1 MSAPAATHPGAAAAH
16 GHGGAD
22 APWPLDAQFGAAT
35 PAKLAMWFFL
45 LSDLLTFVGLLLGY
59 GILRAAATTW
69 RHPGE
74 PALNLPFT
82 LLLTAVL
89 IVSSVTMLAAR
100 DAAQAGDRRRASRWL
115 LATALGGGLFLLGQ
129 YAEWFGLGSPGL
141 MAEGLRFGRSPYAS
155 TFYAIT
161 GFHGL
166 HVLAGVVYLLAVL
179 RRNAAGRASPGEV
192 ELVGLFWHFVDL
204 VWNLVFTFLYLAP
217 GAGGAP

>member
-1 MSAPAATHPGAAAAH
+1 VSSPSHAEVH
-16 GHGGAD
+16 GHGHAD

-59 GILRAAATTW
+59 GILRVAAPVW

-82 LLLTAVL
+82 LLLTCVL
-89 IVSSVTMLAAR
+89 IVSSVTMLVAR
-100 DAAQAGDRRRASRWL
+100 DAAVAGQRSRASLWL
-115 LATALGGGLFLLGQ
+115 AVTALGGVLFLTGQ
-129 YAEWFGLGSPGL
+129 YAEWFGITGPGL
-141 MAEGLRFGRSPYAS
+141 MEEGLKLGHSAYAS

-161 GFHGL
+161 GFHGM
-166 HVLAGVVYLLAVL
+166 HVTAGVIYLLIIL
-179 RRNAAGRASPGEV
+179 RRNAAGRARASEV

-204 VWNLVFTFLYLAP
+204 VWNLVFTLVYLLP
-217 GAGGAP
+217 VGGAS

>member
-1 MSAPAATHPGAAAAH
+1 MSTITAAAAH
-16 GHGGAD
+16 PGHGHAHGD
-22 APWPLDAQFGAAT
+22 APWPPDAQFGSAT

-82 LLLTAVL
+82 LLLTGVL

-100 DAAQAGDRRRASRWL
+100 DAAVAGDRRRATRWL

-141 MAEGLRFGRSPYAS
+141 MAEGLRFGHSAYAS

-166 HVLAGVVYLLAVL
+166 HVLAGVIYLLAVVG
-179 RRNAAGRASPGEV
+179 RNAAGRASAGEV

-204 VWNLVFTFLYLAP
+204 VWNLVFTFVYLLP
-217 GAGGAP
+217 VAGGVP